1 MLGCPFREFWLVNHL
16 SPSAAA
22 LEAMLDADT
31 ANTAQ
36 QPARAIAVR
45 GARTHNLKNIDVDLP
60 RDQLV
65 VITGIAGRVSQ
76 VWPLTRFTR
85 KASVAMSKVCRPM
98 RASFCT

>member
-36 QPARAIAVR
+36 QPARAMCSES
-45 GARTHNLKNIDVDLP
+45 
-60 RDQLV
+60 V
-65 VITGIAGRVSQ
+65 V
-76 VWPLTRFTR
+76 
-85 KASVAMSKVCRPM
+85 
-98 RASFCT
+98 

>member
-45 GARTHNLKNIDVDLP
+45 GARTHN
-60 RDQLV
+60 
-65 VITGIAGRVSQ
+65 
-76 VWPLTRFTR
+76 F
-85 KASVAMSKVCRPM
+85 SV
-98 RASFCT
+98 

>member
-45 GARTHNLKNIDVDLP
+45 GARTHNLKNIDVYLLFNVCLP
-60 RDQLV
+60 FSHVGEPSPSGSGLLAQ
-65 VITGIAGRVSQ
+65 G
-76 VWPLTRFTR
+76 
-85 KASVAMSKVCRPM
+85 
-98 RASFCT
+98 